1 MSLSSVAVRHHK
13 SERAKRIQL
22 LDTLFS
28 EAVRIRDNYVCQY
41 CGNTTKSAQTHHIF
55 TRQNFSTRYDM
66 GNGVTLCFYCHR
78 YRAHGGSEF
87 TYWAE
92 RTWLGMKAFEK
103 LHDRTREL
111 VKVND
116 AWMDEQEVRLRA
128 EIERLQNVVMP

>member
-1 MSLSSVAVRHHK
+1 MRRTK
-13 SERAKRIQL
+13 SDRSKRIQL

-28 EAVRIRDNYVCQY
+28 EAVRIRDHYTCQY
-41 CGNTTKSAQTHHIF
+41 CGNATKSAQTHHIF

-66 GNGVTLCFYCHR
+66 VNGVTLCFYCHR

-92 RTWLGMKAFEK
+92 RTWLGMKAFEE
-103 LHDRTREL
+103 LHDRTRQL

-116 AWMDEQEVRLRA
+116 EWLDEQEARLRN
-128 EIERLQNVVMP
+128 EITKQQDKVTV